1 VAWSDSSLCGD
12 AEFRAFYI
20 QLHRVTPIPKVP
32 EVEIISSKL
41 IEASEAAIR
50 GHVPADQ
57 ALATLDQNVDQILEK
72 RRWILAQRASAARRE
87 AAR

>member
-1 VAWSDSSLCGD
+1 
-12 AEFRAFYI
+12 
-20 QLHRVTPIPKVP
+20 
-32 EVEIISSKL
+32 
-41 IEASEAAIR
+41 
-50 GHVPADQ
+50 VPADQ